1 MIDGKVCNNIT
12 GNKSTMSCY
21 ICKAKS
27 STFNNLENVTKLPVQ
42 NLKNGIY
49 ILHSGIKSFECLL
62 HISYKIPIRKW
73 QTREN
78 NEKEIVKNNK
88 KIIQEKFKTQL
99 GLIID
104 RPKPGMGNYN
114 DGNTAR
120 RFFKHYTLTSEITG
134 IDKNLIKNIYTILV
148 VLSSKYTIEKNNFRK
163 FCIETAKLY
172 VSKYPWYN
180 MSPTLHK
187 ILIHGP
193 DIVCDSKLPVGI
205 LSEEAQEACNKT
217 FKKVR
222 ENNARR
228 CGRKENLE
236 DIFNFLIVNSD
247 PIITKTR
254 KIPKKNKQEL
264 PQEVKEFLAIPN
276 EITSDFEC
284 DSCDSANED
293 NSSDENSS

>member
-1 MIDGKVCNNIT
+1 M
-12 GNKSTMSCY
+12 
-21 ICKAKS
+21 
-27 STFNNLENVTKLPVQ
+27 E
-42 NLKNGIY
+42 
-49 ILHSGIKSFECLL
+49 
-62 HISYKIPIRKW
+62 
-73 QTREN
+73 
-78 NEKEIVKNNK
+78 EIVKNNK

-104 RPKPGMGNYN
+104 RPKPGMGNYI

-120 RFFKHYTLTSEITG
+120 RFFKNYTLTSEIT
-134 IDKNLIKNIYTILV
+134 V
-148 VLSSKYTIEKNNFRK
+148 VLSSKCTIEKNNFRK

-228 CGRKENLE
+228 CGGKENLE

-293 NSSDENSS
+293 NSSD